1 MTTQKVE
8 TGVKK
13 GEESLKNKTA
23 KGLFWGGMS
32 NALQQ
37 VLGAAFGI
45 VLARKLSR
53 EDYGLVGMLTIFSL
67 IANSLQESGFTS
79 AIANIKDIRHRDYNA
94 VFWFSTLVGC
104 TLYPILYLCA
114 PFIAQF
120 YGKPELCSLARLF
133 FVCIP
138 IASLGT
144 VQSAYLFRNLMVR
157 ERSIA
162 MLSGLV
168 ISGICG
174 VAMACNGM
182 AYMGIAAQQIIYV
195 LVCTVVCWYLSPW
208 RPKWGFTLEPIRNMF
223 GYSSKLLITNIINI
237 TNNNLMT
244 LILGTRYPSDI
255 VGDYT
260 QANKWVYMGHSL
272 ITGMVTGVTQP
283 VMSSTTNE
291 AERQVRI
298 FRKMMQFT
306 AFISFPAMFGL
317 AYIAPEFI
325 LITIGAKWL
334 PCIPIFRV
342 LCISGAFIPLSAL
355 YYNTILSKK
364 HSNVYM
370 WNITCLCITELAA
383 MYGLREQGFLVMI
396 SVYAGINIL
405 WMFVWHTFTAR
416 YVEVKLRYLLHDL
429 LPFALTVAIAIAIST
444 LATSGLESIYLLLP
458 VKILLVAVL
467 YLGTLHLFKVEIY
480 REALQYVK
488 DKFSRKKRTE

>member
-1 MTTQKVE
+1 MTTQEVDK
-8 TGVKK
+8 T
-13 GEESLKNKTA
+13 EESLKNKTA

-79 AIANIKDIRHRDYNA
+79 AIANIKEIRHRDYNA

-104 TLYPILYLCA
+104 TLYPILYLAA
-114 PFIAQF
+114 PLIAQF
-120 YGKPELCSLARLF
+120 YGKPELCGLARLL
-133 FVCIP
+133 FVCI
-138 IASLGT
+138 GT

-174 VAMACNGM
+174 VVMACNGM

-195 LVCTVVCWYLSPW
+195 LVCTIVCWYLSPW
-208 RPKWGFTLEPIRNMF
+208 RPKWEFTCEPIRTMF

-244 LILGTRYPSDI
+244 IILGTRYPSNI

-306 AFISFPAMFGL
+306 AFISFPAMLGL

-325 LITIGAKWL
+325 LLTIGSKWL
-334 PCIPIFRV
+334 PCIPVFRI

-364 HSNVYM
+364 HSNIYM
-370 WNITCLCITELAA
+370 WNIACLCLTELSA
-383 MYGLREQGFLVMI
+383 MYGLREQGFMVMI
-396 SVYAGINIL
+396 SVYATINIL
-405 WMFVWHTFTAR
+405 WMFIWHTFTAR
-416 YVEVKLRYLLHDL
+416 YVDIKLRYLLRDM
-429 LPFALTVAIAIAIST
+429 LPFAATALVGIGVAT
-444 LATSGLESIYLLLP
+444 LITSRLDALYLLLP
-458 VKILLVAVL
+458 AKILIVACVYISVMHL
-467 YLGTLHLFKVEIY
+467 LGMDIY
-480 REALQYVK
+480 RESLQYVK
-488 DKFSRKKRTE
+488 GRVGKKWSKQKSEIE